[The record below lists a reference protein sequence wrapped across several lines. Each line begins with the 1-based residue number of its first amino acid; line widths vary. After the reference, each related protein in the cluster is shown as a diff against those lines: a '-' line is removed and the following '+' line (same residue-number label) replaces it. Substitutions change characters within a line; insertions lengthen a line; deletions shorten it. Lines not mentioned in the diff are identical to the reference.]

1 MIIICSSNTATAKKK
16 KKASKLKYSAALSA
30 LKPFFLKM
38 MITAPNAAS
47 GVNAY

>member
-1 MIIICSSNTATAKKK
+1 MIIICSSDTATAKK